1 MKMSLRTRLFAAV
14 SLLVVFFVAFSWIM
28 NSTYLEKYY
37 IHQNKKQLI
46 SIAASI
52 DASYRGDMEELSV
65 EVNRVERA
73 ARLNLLVFDSNLN
86 LKYYSLGAEGWN
98 STGAARRLERRP
110 ESLLPLVRTYLPA
123 LQAGDKVIAVSQD
136 QNEIEGL
143 VSIVSM
149 LNNGD
154 YLLLSTPLVSIQESA
169 AIANRFFLFTGLLTI
184 LLGLL
189 VVYFFARNFTK
200 PILELNHIA
209 QKMAQLDFSAR
220 YVSHSKD
227 ELDELGE
234 SINSLSA
241 QLDKSIT
248 ELQAANQKL
257 RQDIEQ
263 ERRIDKMRKQFVSNV
278 SHELKTPIAL
288 IQGYAEGLKLNV
300 AEDQVSKDYY
310 CDVIGDEADKMNR
323 MVKELLELSQIEA
336 GYIPLQTSVFDIKT
350 LLQETLK
357 KYDLLFRD
365 KGIEVELQAEQLM
378 VKGDQ
383 VRIGQVL
390 GNYFNNAIDHI
401 DAEKKIRV
409 AADRMEGR
417 ARISVYN
424 SGPPIPADAV
434 DKIFAS
440 FYKIDEARTRAFGG
454 SGLGLSVVRAIMDQ
468 HRQKYGVLNQTG
480 GVSFWFELEEA
491 NERIGEGP
499 G

>member
-14 SLLVVFFVAFSWIM
+14 SLLVVFFVTFSWIM

-37 IHQNKKQLI
+37 IHQNKQQLI
-46 SIAASI
+46 AIAESIG
-52 DASYRGDMEELSV
+52 ASYRGDIEVLSL
-65 EVNRVERA
+65 EINRVERA
-73 ARLNLLVFDSNLN
+73 ERLNLLVFDSNLN

-143 VSIVSM
+143 VSVVSM

-184 LLGLL
+184 MLGLL
-189 VVYFFARNFTK
+189 AVYFFARNFTK
-200 PILELNHIA
+200 PILELSQIA

-220 YVSHSKD
+220 YVSHSGD
-227 ELDELGE
+227 ELGELGE
-234 SINSLSA
+234 SINSLST

-257 RQDIEQ
+257 TQEIEQ
-263 ERRIDKMRKQFVSNV
+263 ERRIDQMRKQFVSNV

-300 AEDQVSKDYY
+300 AEDQASKEYY

-323 MVKELLELSQIEA
+323 MVKELLELSQLEA
-336 GYIPLQTSVFDIKT
+336 GYIPLKISVFDINT

-357 KYDLLFRD
+357 KYDLIFRD
-365 KGIEVELQAEQLM
+365 KGIEVELEAQQLM
-378 VKGDQ
+378 VEGDQ
-383 VRIGQVL
+383 ARIGQVL
-390 GNYFNNAIDHI
+390 GNYLNNAIDHV
-401 DAEKKIRV
+401 DALKQIRI
-409 AADRMEGR
+409 AANRVDGR
-417 ARISVYN
+417 VRVSVYN
-424 SGPPIPADAV
+424 SGPPIPEDVV
-434 DKIFAS
+434 DKIFTS
-440 FYKIDEARTRAFGG
+440 FYKTDEARTRAFGG
-454 SGLGLSVVRAIMDQ
+454 TGLGLSIVRAIMDQ
-468 HRQKYGVLNQTG
+468 HRQKFGVLNQPG
-480 GVSFWFELEEA
+480 GVSFWFELKEQ
-491 NERIGEGP
+491 
-499 G
+499 